1 VTKETDFGCVGVRRM
16 AEREGEFIEGV
27 KNLLQLIS
35 FHGFHGFHYIYFFKI
50 KNNGEL
56 IYYLKNKIILNC
68 CCNTFPRHK
77 DKTIHFVSRKTN
89 IISIN

>member
-1 VTKETDFGCVGVRRM
+1 LEEYVTLPLPLPLPAAVAALALPLSPNSAAT
-16 AEREGEFIEGV
+16 AGEFIGGV

-56 IYYLKNKIILNC
+56 IYYLKK
-68 CCNTFPRHK
+68 
-77 DKTIHFVSRKTN
+77 
-89 IISIN
+89 